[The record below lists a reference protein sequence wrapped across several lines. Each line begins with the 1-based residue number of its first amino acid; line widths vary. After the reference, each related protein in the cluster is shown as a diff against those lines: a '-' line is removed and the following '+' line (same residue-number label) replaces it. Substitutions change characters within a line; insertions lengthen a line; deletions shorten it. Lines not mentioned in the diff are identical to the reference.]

1 MFHGSH
7 GDAAAVCAAFEE
19 LGIQGV
25 TGIGMLLSIVLGMV
39 VVNIG
44 IRKGWTTFVKEA
56 KTQPAWYY
64 GGVLPKDQRESIGMQ
79 RTTSFSINH
88 IALQL
93 SWLLLCCLIGQI
105 LVSGVAMVLPID
117 AKLPAVI
124 NGVIRAA
131 ILWPILCEL
140 KLEGL
145 VDTKLIKQLC
155 GFMLEVVVVTAVATL
170 DLELVS
176 TLLTPILILTVVILV
191 LNTLFIFW
199 FTRSFCKD
207 QRFEKAVMVFG
218 MTLGNTAMKIR
229 KWNCTTS
236 SMTACSMTPASMAE

>member
-1 MFHGSH
+1 
-7 GDAAAVCAAFEE
+7 
-19 LGIQGV
+19 
-25 TGIGMLLSIVLGMV
+25 MLLSIVLGMV

-79 RTTSFSINH
+79 RTTSFSINP

-140 KLEGL
+140 KLDGL

-199 FTRSFCKD
+199 FTRGFCKD